1 MAFESNLYPQ
11 EVINKPLTP
20 YVYFLNLPDEILD
33 KVAVEFNRNLSD
45 FHNNNRLMSNDTN
58 VIEQAFSFLKAV
70 IQSERAKEEA
80 FLQYLK
86 DKTHTTFDLELPA
99 IDSDWKSFVQEIQ
112 ELVGF
117 SNTGLKDLSNELKR
131 LQGNK
136 AKFDNMLKADPT
148 ITKTWGIAD
157 TIGKVS
163 DQMKSVL
170 SFFNDKFS
178 PSSNAYKIIETVVM
192 RYKDQLL
199 AFDSDNKLILD
210 EKSLLATIE
219 VLSTEITHLYISNSE
234 LFKINGHAIFNADLI
249 NQLLDEDERL
259 DANARAMITNMQ
271 QLPKLRESVVK
282 SLHLNNNQRNKR
294 IDIKKFTKGEQITDN
309 SKIIMETLYNLL
321 RNFKVPEKAFSII
334 TEKPTWAEIE
344 SLVKMV
350 ISGAVSAHNTGSSF
364 AKPDNII
371 GYFAVDPSKMDP
383 KNNKEIKAL
392 ITKIE
397 SFQKK
402 LADVAENV
410 RKDNTTEYYKKQSEV
425 WQQLADE
432 TDKILNEL
440 HDKYDILASCFVI
453 EDSTKNYV
461 SLYAKKEDGELATGP
476 HGGSLGA
483 SLEDQIAKI
492 EALTSAGGITIAD
505 KDWLIAAIINS
516 GDNMIAGKL
525 RGTLE
530 DYLAMFAAI
539 LLFDGQINI
548 AAEAFKR
555 ATGSIQT
562 SVYQL
567 HLFSVNNGYYP
578 LSYVLKLTYDSLAQ
592 GLGKIEA
599 DARQGVQTNI
609 YGHISE
615 PIFGDTPQDSW
626 NKTADAALKSTKIK
640 MKFLVNLAN
649 TITNLLPE

>member
-1 MAFESNLYPQ
+1 MDFNFSLYP
-11 EVINKPLTP
+11 EDVINRPLTP
-20 YVYFLNLPDEILD
+20 YVYFLSLPDEILD
-33 KVAVEFNRNLSD
+33 KVALEFNRNLSD
-45 FHNNNRLMSNDTN
+45 FHYNNKLMKNDTD
-58 VIEQAFSFLKAV
+58 VIEQAFAFLKAV

-86 DKTHTTFDLELPA
+86 DKTHTTFDLQLPS

-117 SNTGLKDLSNELKR
+117 SNNGLKDLSNELKR
-131 LQGNK
+131 LKGNK

-163 DQMKSVL
+163 DQMKAVL
-170 SFFNDKFS
+170 SFFNNKFS

-199 AFDSDNKLILD
+199 AFDSNNKLILD
-210 EKSLLATIE
+210 EKSLMATIE
-219 VLSTEITHLYISNSE
+219 VLSTDIIHLYISNPE
-234 LFKINGHAIFNADLI
+234 LFKINGRITFNADLI
-249 NQLLDEDERL
+249 NKMLDEDERL

-282 SLHLNNNQRNKR
+282 SLHLNNNQRSKHM
-294 IDIKKFTKGEQITDN
+294 DVKKITEGEQITDN
-309 SKIIMETLYNLL
+309 SKIIMEALYNLL

-334 TEKPTWAEIE
+334 TDKPTWAEIE
-344 SLVKMV
+344 SLTKMV

-364 AKPDNII
+364 AKPDNIV
-371 GYFAVDPSKMDP
+371 GYFAVDPSQMDP
-383 KNNKEIKAL
+383 KNNKEINAL

-402 LADVAENV
+402 LAYIADTVTKE
-410 RKDNTTEYYKKQSEV
+410 NTTAYYEKQSEV

-432 TDKILNEL
+432 TDAILNEL
-440 HDKYDILASCFVI
+440 RDKYNILASCFVI
-453 EDSTKNYV
+453 EDSTKNYL
-461 SLYAKKEDGELATGP
+461 SLYAKTENGELETGP

-483 SLEDQIAKI
+483 NLKDQIDKI
-492 EALTSAGGITIAD
+492 EALTNAGGITMAD

-516 GDNMIAGKL
+516 GDNMVAGKL
-525 RGTLE
+525 RNTLE

-555 ATGSIQT
+555 ATDSIQT

-599 DARQGVQTNI
+599 ETRQGVQTNI

-626 NKTADAALKSTKIK
+626 NLTAEAALKSTKIK
-640 MKFLVNLAN
+640 MRFLVNLAQ